1 MPTVGYDICVQA
13 SRPNFP
19 STSRVYMPIWHS
31 VLIDYCEST
40 SRHFQQ
46 EEGPCKG
53 PLRDCE
59 NFAKIHFHV

>member
-1 MPTVGYDICVQA
+1 MPTVGYDICGQA
-13 SRPNFP
+13 SHPNFP

-46 EEGPCKG
+46 GEGPSRALLQALC
-53 PLRDCE
+53 
-59 NFAKIHFHV
+59 NFAKAR